1 MTYKFD
7 QNLNQKYE
15 TEINGRQKSMMKQKM
30 PQTHPFYLSKFIR
43 EKKIQMNRVY
53 DIDLK
58 LREKSKDQYDL
69 LSKMPRLVPIL

>member
-1 MTYKFD
+1 MGVKKSKIND
-7 QNLNQKYE
+7 EVEDALNSSVLPL
-15 TEINGRQKSMMKQKM
+15 EIH
-30 PQTHPFYLSKFIR
+30 TIR